1 MYRYSVDNAVTYLP
15 SDITLFR
22 ESPFAA
28 WMERLALENPDHG
41 IPPDINSQPPSDI
54 AQRQDDLVDTLRAE
68 GRDVVLVDWELDE
81 SERRADTLDAMRSGA
96 DFIVNGVLALGALSG
111 NVNML
116 MRTSGFS
123 ELGDFLYIPCDTQG
137 GKGLEA
143 GFRLAF
149 FADLLHSLQ
158 GQLPPQLLVIYPDA
172 EVVPLQTDDHI
183 HYYRAVK
190 KRFFAAMDSFR
201 KHRMPD
207 PAESSHF
214 GRWSECAAEVLKQR
228 AQSAEHQRDAEST
241 AGQPDNREQ
250 AEPAAASAS
259 GKAAQEHAEAQTAE
273 TAAEE
278 AAEQQAA
285 EQQAD
290 ADYAVAEMPVAAVAD
305 QPPLRDAG
313 RPVLQ
318 RQVGAA
324 AVALDSNARPSRG
337 GLTLVEQARSLSPD
351 AYRSRKAPGRTPNLA
366 HFPVQDSAPA
376 ARATRPAEKRDT
388 AEVLENLEFIGS
400 SQPAPLY
407 DSRPLRPAVS
417 RQQPGR
423 DAPLPSGFPTAEVT
437 SDDAGPRF
445 DSVPAPSPSLREI
458 PVPEPIIEG
467 YEIEMIDLE
476 TYDRH
481 RREPLL
487 LPPDY
492 STAGGRAE
500 PRPGGAPE
508 SRFGRESVVDMDSP
522 QGGAR
527 KPANGTERPAGADY
541 SEFTGVEPRPP
552 FGSSLITNKDFD
564 SDD

>member
-41 IPPDINSQPPSDI
+41 IPPDANSQPPCDV
-54 AQRQDDLVDTLRAE
+54 AERQDDLVDTLRAE

-123 ELGDFLYIPCDTQG
+123 EMGDFLYIPCDTQG
-137 GKGLEA
+137 GRGLDA

-149 FADLLHSLQ
+149 FADLLQSLQ

-172 EVVPLQTDDHI
+172 EVVPLQTEDHI

-190 KRFFAAMDSFR
+190 QRFVEAMDSFR

-228 AQSAEHQRDAEST
+228 AQSAGHQRDAE
-241 AGQPDNREQ
+241 
-250 AEPAAASAS
+250 
-259 GKAAQEHAEAQTAE
+259 E
-273 TAAEE
+273 TAAAHDSAPG
-278 AAEQQAA
+278 AAPLHDETAQAGEQPDEKTA
-285 EQQAD
+285 
-290 ADYAVAEMPVAAVAD
+290 YAVAEMPVAAVAGEA
-305 QPPLRDAG
+305 PLRDVG

-318 RQVGAA
+318 RETGTAT
-324 AVALDSNARPSRG
+324 VALDGQTRRSRG

-351 AYRSRKAPGRTPNLA
+351 AYRSRKMPGRTPNLA
-366 HFPVQDSAPA
+366 HFPVQDVASSAPA
-376 ARATRPAEKRDT
+376 ASTTAPAAAPAAKHD
-388 AEVLENLEFIGS
+388 AGEVLENLEFIGS

-407 DSRPLRPAVS
+407 DSRPVRPAASRSQPAEEAPRRTDVDVS
-417 RQQPGR
+417 AA
-423 DAPLPSGFPTAEVT
+423 DETTESAE
-437 SDDAGPRF
+437 ARF
-445 DSVPAPSPSLREI
+445 DAVPAPSPSLREI
-458 PVPEPIIEG
+458 PVPEPMIEG
-467 YEIEMIDLE
+467 YEVELIDLE
-476 TYDRH
+476 TYQQRAP
-481 RREPLL
+481 EPLL

-492 STAGGRAE
+492 DTGNGRADAWFE
-500 PRPGGAPE
+500 ALSETQQERK
-508 SRFGRESVVDMDSP
+508 SVVDMDSP
-522 QGGAR
+522 QHSER
-527 KPANGTERPAGADY
+527 KPASDRERTPGAWY
-541 SEFTGVEPRPP
+541 HEANEEESGPP
-552 FGSSLITNKDFD
+552 FGSGLITNKHFD
-564 SDD
+564 RDD